1 MISLLQGRLV
11 ALVGVLGLIALP
23 IADAL
28 DDHFW
33 SRHSLITSLVA
44 NLAVIALTFGVV
56 NEIVERQARRR
67 WSGLAQFAMIELVR
81 SSRVT
86 WTFLVDLAGLLPAPD
101 GRSPG
106 RLLADSRAIA
116 QNTEEVRRAL
126 AGVLADPQRRATVSK
141 VLARIDE
148 ACREV
153 IVSWAGVMVGQPAYA
168 AMFDRHVELL
178 TRVDWLSTL
187 FTHYEGE
194 DLTPVRRRVASS
206 SIAVELTT
214 HVDDTVM
221 LNMLLSIVSLAVR
234 LDEDTSAVAV
244 ALVPAEE
251 WLARTA
257 DLTGQT
263 GLGSA
268 V

>member
-11 ALVGVLGLIALP
+11 ALVGVIGLVALP

-33 SRHSLITSLVA
+33 SGHALVTSLVA
-44 NLAVIALTFGVV
+44 NLAVIALSFGVV
-56 NEIVERQARRR
+56 NEIVDRKARSR
-67 WSGLAQFAMIELVR
+67 WSSLAQFAMVELIR

-101 GRSPG
+101 DRSPAQ
-106 RLLADSRAIA
+106 LLADSRAIA
-116 QNTEEVRRAL
+116 KDTEDVKRGL
-126 AGVLADPQRRATVSK
+126 AGVLADPSRRATVSE
-141 VLARIDE
+141 VLARIDD

-153 IVSWAGVMVGQPAYA
+153 IVSWASVMVGQQAYA

-178 TRVDWLSTL
+178 TRVNWLSML
-187 FTHYEGE
+187 FSHYEGE

-206 SIAVELTT
+206 SIAVQLTP
-214 HVDDTVM
+214 HVDDAVM
-221 LNMLLSIVSLAVR
+221 LNMLLSIVNLAVR
-234 LDEDTSAVAV
+234 LDEDTSAMALT
-244 ALVPAEE
+244 LVPAEE

-257 DLTGQT
+257 DLIGQPAT
-263 GLGSA
+263 
-268 V
+268 